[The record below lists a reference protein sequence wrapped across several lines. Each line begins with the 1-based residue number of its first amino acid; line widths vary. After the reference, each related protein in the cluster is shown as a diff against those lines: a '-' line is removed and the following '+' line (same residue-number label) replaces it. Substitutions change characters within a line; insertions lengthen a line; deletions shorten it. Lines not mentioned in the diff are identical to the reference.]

1 MDTMNIL
8 YRNIKLRFNN
18 LFTIFITIL
27 QPVLWL
33 ILYSTVAGENMKNT
47 GIKNYTS
54 FILPGLIVLVVF
66 ATSSTGGM
74 MNYIMKNN
82 GSFYRI
88 LIAPVKRYS
97 IVLGQILEGVLCS
110 FFEVS
115 VMILISLLFSVTIPL
130 NIPSIISII
139 LLIFMTSFF
148 MTSISYCISLS
159 LPNEMIYETVMNAII
174 LPLFFLSSALFPTE
188 EIRGFLSILIKLN
201 PFTHVINT
209 LRFIILN
216 GNINIKD
223 IIFVLM
229 LLLVLSSIS
238 FLLAI
243 KSLIKQTQL

>member
-8 YRNIKLRFNN
+8 YSNIKLRFNN

-54 FILPGLIVLVVF
+54 FILPGLIVLVIF

-148 MTSISYCISLS
+148 MTSISYYISLS

>member
-1 MDTMNIL
+1 MDTMTIL

-27 QPVLWL
+27 QPILWL
-33 ILYSTVAGENMKNT
+33 VLYSTVASETMKNT
-47 GIKNYTS
+47 GIENYTA
-54 FILPGLIVLVVF
+54 FILPGLIVLIIF
-66 ATSSTGGM
+66 ATCSSSGM

-88 LIAPVKRYS
+88 LIAPVKRHS

-110 FFEVS
+110 FFEVG

-130 NIPSIISII
+130 NLPNIVSII
-139 LLIFMTSFF
+139 LLIFMTAFF
-148 MTSISYCISLS
+148 MASISYSISLT
-159 LPNEMIYETVMNAII
+159 LPNEMIYETVMNAIV

-188 EIRGFLSILIKLN
+188 EIRGFLSILVNLN

-223 IIFVLM
+223 IIFVLI

-243 KSLIKQTQL
+243 KSLKSQTKL

>member
-1 MDTMNIL
+1 MDTMTIL

-27 QPVLWL
+27 QPILWL
-33 ILYSTVAGENMKNT
+33 VLYSTVAGETMKNT
-47 GIKNYTS
+47 GIENYTA
-54 FILPGLIVLVVF
+54 FILPGLIVLIIF
-66 ATSSTGGM
+66 ATCSSSGM

-88 LIAPVKRYS
+88 LIAPVKRNS

-110 FFEVS
+110 FFEVG

-130 NIPSIISII
+130 NLLDIVSII
-139 LLIFMTSFF
+139 LLIFMTAFF
-148 MTSISYCISLS
+148 MASISYSISLT
-159 LPNEMIYETVMNAII
+159 LPNEMIYETVMNAIV

-188 EIRGFLSILIKLN
+188 EIRGFLSILVNLN

-223 IIFVLM
+223 IVFVLM
-229 LLLVLSSIS
+229 LLLVLNSIS

-243 KSLIKQTQL
+243 KSLKSQTNL

>member
-1 MDTMNIL
+1 MDTMTIL

-27 QPVLWL
+27 QPILWL
-33 ILYSTVAGENMKNT
+33 VLYSTVAGETMKNT
-47 GIKNYTS
+47 GIENYTA
-54 FILPGLIVLVVF
+54 FILPGLIVLVIF
-66 ATSSTGGM
+66 ATCSSSGM

-110 FFEVS
+110 FFEVGI
-115 VMILISLLFSVTIPL
+115 MILISLLFSIIIPL
-130 NIPSIISII
+130 NLPSIISII
-139 LLIFMTSFF
+139 LLIFMTAFF
-148 MTSISYCISLS
+148 MASISYSISLT
-159 LPNEMIYETVMNAII
+159 LPNEMIYETVMNAIV

-188 EIRGFLSILIKLN
+188 EIRGLLSILVKLN
-201 PFTHVINT
+201 PFTHVINA

-216 GNINIKD
+216 GNINIKY
-223 IIFVLM
+223 IIFVLI

-238 FLLAI
+238 LLLAI
-243 KSLIKQTQL
+243 KSLKSQTKL